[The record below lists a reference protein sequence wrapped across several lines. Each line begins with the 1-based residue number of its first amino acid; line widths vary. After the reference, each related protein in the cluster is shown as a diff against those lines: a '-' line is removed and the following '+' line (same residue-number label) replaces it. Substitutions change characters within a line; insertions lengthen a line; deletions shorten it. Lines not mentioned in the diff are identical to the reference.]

1 MEETERR
8 PRVDL
13 FEVLVVLAAAVI
25 VGMLLAHWA
34 GFY

>member
-13 FEVLVVLAAAVI
+13 FEVIIVLTALVI
-25 VGMLLAHWA
+25 VGMLIAHWA